1 MTSKPAAVSGQ
12 ATPPARLPR
21 ETIRLGFIP
30 LLDAAI
36 PIIAADKGFAAA
48 RGLDLQLIRET
59 SWANIRDRLA
69 IGHFDAAHL
78 LAPMSVAAALGL
90 TPLDVPLIAPMA
102 LGLGGNA
109 ITVSDAL
116 WQQMRAVEPE
126 VVANDPFSVGA
137 ALKHVIRSGTFGRSA
152 VPRKPTL
159 AVVHPYSAHNY
170 ELRYWLAASGI
181 RPDEDIDI
189 AILPP
194 PLMPDA
200 LASGTIDGFCVG
212 EPWNSNA
219 ARRFG
224 GRIILTKSA
233 IWKTGPEKVLGL
245 RADWAETHP
254 ETVAALLAAMLDA
267 ASWCADPANIG
278 ELGEILARPNRLNL
292 PVADITAPLDGGM
305 LLADGARHVLP
316 EFMVFGGGPA
326 NRPSRAAALW
336 FLSQMARWG
345 QTRFSPEAATRAEAS
360 FRPDIFLSVA
370 GPGAAFRSGDVLQP
384 IGGFFDGLDFDPAG
398 IEDYLAAQMARDRA

>member
-1 MTSKPAAVSGQ
+1 MTPGP
-12 ATPPARLPR
+12 TP
-21 ETIRLGFIP
+21 IRLGFIP

-36 PIIAADKGFAAA
+36 PIVAADKGFAASEGIA
-48 RGLDLQLIRET
+48 LALVRET

-69 IGHFDAAHL
+69 IGHFEAAHL
-78 LAPMSVAAALGL
+78 LAPMPVAAALGL

-116 WQQMRAVEPE
+116 WTQMRAARPDVI
-126 VVANDPFSVGA
+126 ANDPVSVGA
-137 ALKHVIRSGTFGRSA
+137 ALKAALAGRQGARRLTF
-152 VPRKPTL
+152 

-181 RPDEDIDI
+181 RPDADLDL

-200 LASGTIDGFCVG
+200 LAAGTIDGFCVG

-224 GRIILTKSA
+224 GRIVLTKSA
-233 IWKTGPEKVLGL
+233 IWRAGPEKVLGI
-245 RADWAETHP
+245 RADWAERHP
-254 ETVAALLAAMLDA
+254 DALAALLRAMLA
-267 ASWCADPANIG
+267 AARWCTAPENAG
-278 ELGEILARPNRLNL
+278 ELVALLARADRLNL
-292 PVADITAPLDGGM
+292 PEEDIATPLSGRM
-305 LLADGARHVLP
+305 PLADGTRHRL
-316 EFMVFGGGPA
+316 EDFMAFGGGMPPEGIMA
-326 NRPSRAAALW
+326 NTPLRGAALW

-345 QTRFSPEAATRAEAS
+345 QTTLTPEAAARAAAS
-360 FRPDIFLSVA
+360 FRPDLFLPVA
-370 GPGAAFRSGDVLQP
+370 DAGSAGNALPPLQP
-384 IGGFFDGLDFDPAG
+384 LGGFFDGESFDPAA
-398 IEDYLAAQMARDRA
+398 IEAYVARQAARDRA

>member
-1 MTSKPAAVSGQ
+1 MT
-12 ATPPARLPR
+12 PR
-21 ETIRLGFIP
+21 PSPIRLGFIP

-36 PIIAADKGFAAA
+36 PIVAADKGFAI
-48 RGLDLQLIRET
+48 REGIDLTLVRET

-69 IGHFDAAHL
+69 IGHFEAAHL
-78 LAPMSVAAALGL
+78 LAPMPVAAALGL

-116 WQQMRAVEPE
+116 WAAMRAAKPDVI
-126 VVANDPFSVGA
+126 ANDPVSTGA
-137 ALKHVIRSGTFGRSA
+137 ALKAALAGRPGVRRLTF
-152 VPRKPTL
+152 

-181 RPDEDIDI
+181 RPDADLDL

-200 LASGTIDGFCVG
+200 LAAGTIDGFCVG

-224 GRIILTKSA
+224 GRIVLTKSA
-233 IWKTGPEKVLGL
+233 IWRAGPEKVLGV
-245 RADWAETHP
+245 RADWAERHP
-254 ETVAALLAAMLDA
+254 TALTALLRALLGAAR
-267 ASWCADPANIG
+267 WCAAPENAG
-278 ELGEILARPNRLNL
+278 ELVGLLARADRLNL
-292 PVADITAPLDGGM
+292 PEEDIAAPLSGRM
-305 LLADGARHVLP
+305 LLADGTRHRL
-316 EFMVFGGGPA
+316 ENFMAFGGGIASDGSMA
-326 NRPSRAAALW
+326 NMPLRGAALW

-345 QTRFSPEAATRAEAS
+345 QTTLTPEAAARAAAS
-360 FRPDIFLSVA
+360 FRPDLFLPVA
-370 GPGAAFRSGDVLQP
+370 DAGSAGKPLPPLQP
-384 IGGFFDGLDFDPAG
+384 LGGFFDGEPFDPMA
-398 IEDYLAAQMARDRA
+398 IEAYLARQKAHDRT

>member
-1 MTSKPAAVSGQ
+1 MSAARPV
-12 ATPPARLPR
+12 
-21 ETIRLGFIP
+21 IRLGFIP

-48 RGLDLQLIRET
+48 HGLDLQLIRET

-69 IGHFDAAHL
+69 IGHFEAAHM

-109 ITVSDAL
+109 ITVSEAL
-116 WQQMRAVEPE
+116 WHRMQAVEPGMK
-126 VVANDPFSVGA
+126 ANDPASMGT
-137 ALKHVIRSGTFGRSA
+137 ALRKTIKAGYAG
-152 VPRKPTL
+152 RKPTL

-181 RPDEDIDI
+181 RPDEDVEI

-233 IWKTGPEKVLGL
+233 IWKSGPEKVLGL
-245 RADWAETHP
+245 RADWADAHP
-254 ETVAALLAAMLDA
+254 ETVAALLRAMLDA
-267 ASWCADPANIG
+267 ARWCADPANTA
-278 ELGEILARPNRLNL
+278 ELAGILARQNRLNL
-292 PVADITAPLDGGM
+292 PVEDIIAPLNGTM
-305 LLADGARHVLP
+305 QLADGARHGMQ
-316 EFMVFGGGPA
+316 EFMVFGGGIA

-336 FLSQMARWG
+336 FFSQMARWG
-345 QTRFSPEAATRAEAS
+345 QTQFSPEAAARAAAS
-360 FRPDIFLSVA
+360 FRPDVFLAIS
-370 GPGAAFRSGDVLQP
+370 GPTGTSGLPEPIQP
-384 IGGFFDGLDFDPAG
+384 IGGFFDGVDFDPAK
-398 IEDYLAAQMARDRA
+398 IEAYLAAQIARDHA